1 MPKLFSTEAKVGIF
15 VVLTV
20 SAIAYLTIRMN
31 RGTITLERAK
41 HITVFFNDASGVLT
55 RTPVEYA
62 GIRVGKVEGIELVN
76 GKAKLSISIDPK
88 VPLYEDTSVMLKNR
102 GILGEKI
109 VTIEGGGREAEVPEG
124 GTMIAQGNG
133 GDFDKAIQN
142 FNEIAQSI
150 RDLIKGGDG
159 KPSLRDI
166 IGNVTDISE
175 DLRTLV
181 RTNRHNLD
189 DIVKNVH
196 DVTATLN
203 NGDLKQIIENMKA
216 TSDTIHNFVA
226 KADPD
231 LKDVIKDFKG
241 VMTKVDNTVE
251 SLNRIVAK
259 VDRGEGTLGK
269 LLSDE
274 TTVNKV
280 NDTLDGI
287 NDFVGRI
294 RKLEISVGFKSDYLT
309 TARTTQSTASFKL
322 QPSYDKY
329 FMLEFT
335 NGPLD
340 FQRSSTTIT
349 TNTNTG
355 TGISTTTKEERK
367 KDSFT
372 ISAIF
377 AKRFYDLTLKAGLM
391 RSSAGFGAE
400 YFLFKDRL
408 SFGADAF
415 EFTRPENLHLRLYAS
430 AHLWKILHLS
440 TGVDDLV
447 VSTKR
452 RNYFAGAGIL
462 LTDNDLKA
470 MVGLAPLVSSGN

>member
-20 SAIAYLTIRMN
+20 SAIAYLTVRMN
-31 RGTITLERAK
+31 RGSITLERAK
-41 HITVFFNDASGVLT
+41 HIYVTFSDASGVLT
-55 RTPVEYA
+55 RTPVEFA
-62 GIRVGKVEGIELVN
+62 GIRVGKVEEIELVN

-88 VPLYEDTSVMLKNR
+88 VPLYQDTIVMLRNR

-109 VTIEGGGREAEVPEG
+109 VTIEGGGREAEITEG
-124 GTMIAQGNG
+124 GTIEAQGNG
-133 GDFDKAIQN
+133 GDFEKAIQN
-142 FNEIAQSI
+142 FNEVAQSI
-150 RDLIKGGDG
+150 KDLIKGGEG

-181 RTNRHNLD
+181 RSNRKNLD

-203 NGDLKQIIENMKA
+203 NGDLKQIIENLKT
-216 TSDTIHNFVA
+216 TSNTIQNFVA
-226 KADPD
+226 TADPQ
-231 LKDVIKDFKG
+231 LKDVVKDFKG
-241 VMTKVDNTVE
+241 VMTKVDGTVE

-259 VDRGEGTLGK
+259 VERGEGTLGK

-294 RKLEISVGFKSDYLT
+294 RKLEISVGFRGEYLS
-309 TARTTQSTASFKL
+309 TARTTQSSASFKL

-329 FMLEFT
+329 FLFEFT
-335 NGPLD
+335 NGPLE
-340 FQRSSTTIT
+340 FARRSTTIT
-349 TNTNTG
+349 DTTETPG
-355 TGISTTTKEERK
+355 TTVNKREDRR
-367 KDSFT
+367 KDSFSF
-372 ISAIF
+372 SAIF
-377 AKRFYDLTLKAGLM
+377 AKRFYDVTLKAGLM
-391 RSSAGFGAE
+391 RSSAGFGLE

-415 EFTRPENLHLRLYAS
+415 EFTRPENMHLRLYAA
-430 AHLWKILHLS
+430 AHLWKILHLNA
-440 TGVDDLV
+440 GVDDLV
-447 VSTKR
+447 VETKR
-452 RNYFAGAGIL
+452 RNYFGGLGIM
-462 LTDNDLKA
+462 LTDNDLKS
-470 MVGLAPLVSSGN
+470 VLGLAPLVAGGN